1 MEFLGLFNPWQR
13 LLLLHLSCTQTKE
26 RVILFKLKSSIMFDE
41 RTSSA
46 GATHDLGPF
55 YEQGGC
61 ILTSS
66 LWFPS
71 GSVVSFH
78 SKKTCGSLN
87 SPAM

>member
-1 MEFLGLFNPWQR
+1 
-13 LLLLHLSCTQTKE
+13 
-26 RVILFKLKSSIMFDE
+26 MFDE
-41 RTSSA
+41 RTSFA